1 MVLTEVSRSRGTR
14 FVAALAAA
22 ILAVPITTANAA
34 DTVLWLNGTESVVPG
49 PPPSGPPGGPISVL
63 HGAYGTN
70 VVTVKY
76 PASFWPL
83 TAAADPTGP
92 VLGVSVDEGIAN
104 LHKAIGSTS
113 GTVAVVGTSQGSL
126 VVDDVQDDLDRTGA
140 QPDADLT
147 FVATADPQGATGL
160 FTVFLPTGTHIPILE
175 YTTRAAPVESAFDR
189 VDITYQYDGVGNFP
203 DRPWNLLAD
212 LNAILGGFYLHPL
225 TQWAD
230 LSTVPESNITTTTN
244 SRGATITTYLVPA
257 PYLPL
262 TRPLEQLGVPTGIVH
277 ALDSMLIPI
286 INKGYSNLTPEDGP
300 HLSHGKLID
309 TATTKPEA
317 PEKKPS
323 PRSVTAD
330 RPEPVTVDDDDEPTG
345 EPAAADNKSDSDAD
359 KTADE
364 PTDAP
369 RSHEHEPAATAPES
383 APPKQDSEGG
393 EDDKDAGGGSDL
405 NRRAGAHHDA
415 DRGRPEIGRDDQHRG
430 TGGGH
435 HLPAGHA
442 HVVPVRELAGRDRNG
457 GERAGIETA

>member
-1 MVLTEVSRSRGTR
+1 MLTEVSRSRGTR

-22 ILAVPITTANAA
+22 ILAAPISTANAA

-104 LHKAIGSTS
+104 LHKAIGSSS
-113 GTVAVVGTSQGSL
+113 GTVTVVGTSQGSL
-126 VVDDVQDDLDRTGA
+126 VVDDVQDDLDRTGT

-175 YTTRAAPVESAFDR
+175 YTVRAAPADSAFDR

-203 DRPWNLLAD
+203 DRPWHLLAD

-244 SRGATITTYLVPA
+244 STGATITTYLVPA

-286 INKGYSNLTPEDGP
+286 INRGYSNLTPEDGP

-309 TATTKPEA
+309 TATTKPQA

-330 RPEPVTVDDDDEPTG
+330 PPEPVTVDDDDEPAG
-345 EPAAADNKSDSDAD
+345 ADNKSDSDAD

-383 APPKQDSEGG
+383 APPKQDHKGDEG
-393 EDDKDAGGGSDL
+393 
-405 NRRAGAHHDA
+405 
-415 DRGRPEIGRDDQHRG
+415 
-430 TGGGH
+430 
-435 HLPAGHA
+435 
-442 HVVPVRELAGRDRNG
+442 VVPANSSEQQEHSSPKADP
-457 GERAGIETA
+457 APAADQT